1 MALTLVLLSS
11 FFLQPTSAS
20 NNSTTDAIQ
29 KGWVSSPNGRG
40 TFDILWGCLFTIFLC
55 TWTVLHLN
63 IPSKDENYYDLQRR
77 KARWMVQAIMAPEF
91 VLVFATGQKVDA
103 RRSVQLFK
111 EIGHPEWSLRH
122 GFYANMGGF
131 HLITGE
137 GLRFPVNAKHIHYLV
152 KYGYIDFPTTTSK
165 EVWDKSKADGFQKTL
180 TCLQSIWFIIQFI
193 GRVAQRLP
201 ITTLELSVLGFVI
214 CTLALYVQWANKPLD
229 VESSTILHMQT
240 TMADI
245 LRDPRGPNEYKEKAR
260 EPYKQTPM
268 DFVDDL
274 SPSWL
279 SEVQP
284 YLPLRFGPAQ
294 RPIPRFTNDRFPVI
308 GASPDAIILFFITM
322 VYCGLHFGG
331 WNFAF
336 PTSIEKWL
344 WRGSSVV
351 IFAAALIFW
360 ICETIQD
367 GRRVKRWKKWHAHLF
382 PHRAQNL
389 AVMADAEKA
398 QKQEPFIPIWEVCIM
413 TPVTFIYSLAR
424 TYIVIEVFL
433 SQRSLPAGA
442 FLSVQWSNFIPHY

>member
-1 MALTLVLLSS
+1 MALALLLLLSS
-11 FFLQPTSAS
+11 FFQPISAS
-20 NNSTTDAIQ
+20 YNATTDEINR
-29 KGWVSSPNGRG
+29 GWVGSPNGRG
-40 TFDILWGCLFTIFLC
+40 TFDILWSCLFTIFLC

-63 IPSKDENYYDLQRR
+63 IPSKDETYYDLQRR

-103 RRSVQLFK
+103 RNSVQFFK
-111 EIGHPEWSLRH
+111 DIGHPEWSLRH

-152 KYGYIDFPTTTSK
+152 KHKYIEFPTTTAK

-180 TCLQSIWFIIQFI
+180 TCLQSIWFIIQFL
-193 GRVAQRLP
+193 GRAAQRLP

-214 CTLALYVQWANKPLD
+214 CTLAMYVQWANKPLD
-229 VESSTILHMQT
+229 VESSTILHMQK
-240 TMADI
+240 TMAEVLCDA
-245 LRDPRGPNEYKEKAR
+245 GEEAQK
-260 EPYKQTPM
+260 PYKQTPM

-308 GASPDAIILFFITM
+308 GAGPDAIILFFITM
-322 VYCGLHFGG
+322 TYCGLHFIG

-336 PTSIEKWL
+336 PTTIEKWL
-344 WRGSSVV
+344 WRGSSIV
-351 IFAAALIFW
+351 IFAAAKIFW
-360 ICETIQD
+360 VCETIQD
-367 GRRVKRWKKWHAHLF
+367 GRRVKRWERWHGHLF

-389 AVMADAEKA
+389 AAMADAEKA
-398 QKQEPFIPIWEVCIM
+398 QKEEPFIPIWEVCIM

-424 TYIVIEVFL
+424 TYILVEIFL
-433 SQRSLPAGA
+433 SQRALPAGA